1 MASKPT
7 SRPKATPAADVATA
21 PLTAKKPVAK
31 KAVAKPVAA
40 KKAKAKTAAAKPVAA
55 PAPVSAPAAALANTA
70 AAKKAATA
78 APAAKNAVTK
88 TAAAKVAASET
99 VAAGKTVPASK
110 TVAASKSAATK
121 SAATKPPSAKS
132 PVAKAPLAKTAA
144 ASPSPAKAPAAEPA
158 KPVKPAPAA
167 VPAARTESVK
177 PAAPKPAAP
186 KQAAAKP
193 QAARQKA
200 SKPAPA
206 KPRAPQPTKRRPAS
220 PAAAAV
226 GTAAALD
233 TAQAVL
239 AVLTNAPQ
247 PVAEASTAPLP
258 DVVAAAP
265 AARPD
270 RPATPPAAAAPPA
283 PVAPPSGAA
292 HSEILLIAGDQN
304 ALAWRPGQ
312 TCPADLRKAAQA
324 RLDAQQ
330 HLAADDD
337 AALPLLLRLA
347 SEAGHSVRVDAAVW
361 PHLAAHRDAR
371 TRLAVLAHAYPG
383 GPAGAALQ
391 HLLRSALPAYQAEG
405 ALFAVV
411 AGRALIADERGLGK
425 GVQAIA
431 AARLWQ
437 RHFGVRRTLVLC
449 AAGQRSAW
457 QRAWLRFAGTADAE
471 ADPQDPAHG
480 MPQRMD
486 GGLHQRQALWSSAA
500 GVRIL
505 SPEALASD
513 AAHLA
518 HWAPDLII
526 IDEPQA
532 LGLDAAAWAQLQ
544 APHALVLCGAP
555 LADLPELM
563 DNIVQWLDVQRLGPL
578 AALRELQAASRSGRA
593 LTDAD
598 IERLTNSLSRL
609 MLQRL
614 RADVADQLPALV
626 HTERLVTLAPGQRTV
641 HDQALATL
649 QRGLASWLHSGYCSD
664 ADQWRLASA
673 LRLARQACHRADPL
687 DEASALAESTVLALQ
702 AQLADWAGTGPLQ
715 VAVLCDSQ
723 ADRTQL
729 AQRLVPSEQLHLV
742 GPDDSLPAGL
752 DAVLVVGVPWRTR
765 RNPAGPRNSVAPGQQ
780 WIYLLAQDSLEA
792 GLFNTLASRT
802 DAPRSPADNG
812 GRGYLQGERL
822 VEWLQLLQVAVA
834 AAATTAA

>member
-1 MASKPT
+1 M
-7 SRPKATPAADVATA
+7 
-21 PLTAKKPVAK
+21 
-31 KAVAKPVAA
+31 
-40 KKAKAKTAAAKPVAA
+40 
-55 PAPVSAPAAALANTA
+55 
-70 AAKKAATA
+70 
-78 APAAKNAVTK
+78 
-88 TAAAKVAASET
+88 
-99 VAAGKTVPASK
+99 
-110 TVAASKSAATK
+110 
-121 SAATKPPSAKS
+121 
-132 PVAKAPLAKTAA
+132 
-144 ASPSPAKAPAAEPA
+144 
-158 KPVKPAPAA
+158 
-167 VPAARTESVK
+167 
-177 PAAPKPAAP
+177 
-186 KQAAAKP
+186 
-193 QAARQKA
+193 
-200 SKPAPA
+200 
-206 KPRAPQPTKRRPAS
+206 
-220 PAAAAV
+220 
-226 GTAAALD
+226 
-233 TAQAVL
+233 L
-239 AVLTNAPQ
+239 AVLTDAPQ
-247 PVAEASTAPLP
+247 PVVQAGAAPVP
-258 DVVAAAP
+258 DVVA

-270 RPATPPAAAAPPA
+270 RPATPPAAPAPPA

-292 HSEILLIAGDQN
+292 HSQILLIAGDQH
-304 ALAWRPGQ
+304 ALAWRPGH

-330 HLAADDD
+330 HLAPDDD

-371 TRLAVLAHAYPG
+371 TRLSVLAQAYPG
-383 GPAGAALQ
+383 GPPGAALQ
-391 HLLRSALPAYQAEG
+391 HLLRSALPAFQAEG

-480 MPQRMD
+480 VPQVMD
-486 GGLHQRQALWSSAA
+486 GGLHQRQALWSTAA

-532 LGLDAAAWAQLQ
+532 LGLDSAAWAQLQ

-598 IERLTNSLSRL
+598 IERLTNGLSRL

-765 RNPAGPRNSVAPGQQ
+765 RNPAGPRHSVAAGQQ
-780 WIYLLAQDSLEA
+780 WVYLLAQDSLEA
-792 GLFNTLASRT
+792 GLFNTLASRA
-802 DAPRSPADNG
+802 DAPRSPADNS

-822 VEWLQLLQVAVA
+822 VEWLQLLQAAVA
-834 AAATTAA
+834 AAA